1 MEDITYHSYT
11 QEGTLKQSRK
21 LQANL
26 KSVCG
31 IKNLQT
37 TNPHAMK
44 QIWPGQKD
52 NMVSESNGAQ

>member
-44 QIWPGQKD
+44 QI
-52 NMVSESNGAQ
+52 